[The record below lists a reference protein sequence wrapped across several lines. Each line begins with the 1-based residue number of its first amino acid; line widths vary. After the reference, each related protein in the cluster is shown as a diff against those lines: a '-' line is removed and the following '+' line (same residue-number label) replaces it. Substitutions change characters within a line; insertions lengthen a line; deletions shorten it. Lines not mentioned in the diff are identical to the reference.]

1 VVRCLIPEVP
11 AATICTR
18 AGRLADTSGPERMSQ
33 RPVILV
39 SDPQPASAR
48 LLCRVLAEEG
58 FAPEAV
64 GDLPLTAD
72 RAWTINP
79 DIVVLDSDGDGD
91 VALET
96 MRDIHAR
103 QAVPVILVGG
113 GSVHEICRGLDAGAS
128 DYIVR
133 PFRAAELAAR
143 IRSIIRR
150 RRHLIE
156 GRRRVGD
163 STVDLDHGRLVVD
176 GSLVEIARKEWLILE
191 QLIAAEGRVEWHDEL
206 LSRVFGP
213 GYVGDTAFLRVW
225 IARLRRHL
233 GVEAWDEGPIRT
245 VDGVGYALDPG
256 GRIPRGRSRRPRR
269 PNVRREASANRS
281 LGA

>member
-1 VVRCLIPEVP
+1 
-11 AATICTR
+11 
-18 AGRLADTSGPERMSQ
+18 MSQ

-64 GDLPLTAD
+64 GDASLTAD
-72 RAWTINP
+72 QVWTINP
-79 DIVVLDSDGDGD
+79 DLVVLDTQGEGDQ
-91 VALET
+91 ALET

-103 QAVPVILVGG
+103 QPVPVILVGRG
-113 GSVHEICRGLDAGAS
+113 GSVREVCRGLDAGAE
-128 DYIVR
+128 DYILR

-150 RRHLIE
+150 RRHLIQ
-156 GRRRVGD
+156 GRRRVGE
-163 STVDLDHGRLVVD
+163 STVDLDRGRLVVD
-176 GSLVEIARKEWLILE
+176 DRAVEVGRKEWLILE
-191 QLIAAEGRVEWHDEL
+191 QLIAAEGRVVWHDEL

-233 GVEAWDEGPIRT
+233 GVAAWEEGPIRT
-245 VDGVGYALDPG
+245 VDGVGYALDPA

-269 PNVRREASANRS
+269 PGVRRDVDAARRETNVVRAASA
-281 LGA
+281 

>member
-1 VVRCLIPEVP
+1 
-11 AATICTR
+11 
-18 AGRLADTSGPERMSQ
+18 MSQ

-64 GDLPLTAD
+64 GDAALTAD

-79 DIVVLDSDGDGD
+79 DVVVLDADGEADD
-91 VALET
+91 ALDT

-103 QAVPVILVGG
+103 QAVPVILMGRD
-113 GSVHEICRGLDAGAS
+113 GSVRDVCRGLDAGAA
-128 DYIVR
+128 DYVVR

-163 STVDLDHGRLVVD
+163 STVDLDAGRLVVD
-176 GSLVEIARKEWLILE
+176 GRAVEIGRKEWLILE
-191 QLIAAEGRVEWHDEL
+191 QLIAAEGRVVWHDEL

-233 GVEAWDEGPIRT
+233 GVEAWEEGPIRT
-245 VDGVGYALDPG
+245 VDGVGYALDPA

-269 PNVRREASANRS
+269 PSVRRESDTIHSASA
-281 LGA
+281 

>member
-1 VVRCLIPEVP
+1 
-11 AATICTR
+11 
-18 AGRLADTSGPERMSQ
+18 MSQ

-39 SDPQPASAR
+39 SDPEPASAR
-48 LLCRVLAEEG
+48 LLCRVLADEG

-64 GDLPLTAD
+64 GDPALTVD

-79 DIVVLDSDGDGD
+79 DVVVLDSDGESDE
-91 VALET
+91 ALEV

-103 QAVPVILVGG
+103 QSVPVILVGRG
-113 GSVHEICRGLDAGAS
+113 GTVRDICLGLDAGAS
-128 DYIVR
+128 DYVVR

-150 RRHLIE
+150 RRHLIH
-156 GRRRVGD
+156 GRRRVGET
-163 STVDLDHGRLVVD
+163 TVDLDRGRLVVD
-176 GSLVEIARKEWLILE
+176 GRGVEIGRKEWLILE
-191 QLIAAEGRVEWHDEL
+191 QLIAAEGRVVWHDEL

-245 VDGVGYALDPG
+245 VDGVGYALDPS

-269 PNVRREASANRS
+269 PAIRREAEPVRAASA
-281 LGA
+281 